1 MKKILFVLLILT
13 SFLQTSCSPDPID
26 NSPITN
32 PVDVYVG
39 GSKNNQACYWKNNQ
53 LVILDTNGLPST
65 YATKIIVSNGDV
77 YVLGYGGDA
86 TVFYTLFWKNGVLTN
101 LNTAFNTVGLYINDF
116 DVVGNDVYIVGYASN
131 FPANG
136 YNFGY
141 WKNGVRTIL
150 NNNTP
155 DFNPSYIKV
164 LNNDVYTSINFPTQG
179 YYINTTYHDTPN
191 KTNNGLINYG
201 NEMYVY
207 GGFSLSGFYYNISN
221 NTNTNISF
229 PNDGSITNMSF
240 DNNNTYYTNNKAI
253 YKNGN
258 ILVPETAINF
268 ITDFEVQ
275 NNNLYFITNIIG
287 SQSQYV
293 TLNNTIVLS
302 NASNERFYSLYVVQ
316 N

>member
-1 MKKILFVLLILT
+1 M
-13 SFLQTSCSPDPID
+13 
-26 NSPITN
+26 
-32 PVDVYVG
+32 
-39 GSKNNQACYWKNNQ
+39 
-53 LVILDTNGLPST
+53 
-65 YATKIIVSNGDV
+65 
-77 YVLGYGGDA
+77 
-86 TVFYTLFWKNGVLTN
+86 TN

-116 DVVGNDVYIVGYASN
+116 DVVSNDVYIVGYARN

-207 GGFSLSGFYYNISN
+207 GGFRSLAFTIIHP
-221 NTNTNISF
+221 TIL
-229 PNDGSITNMSF
+229 IQ
-240 DNNNTYYTNNKAI
+240 
-253 YKNGN
+253 
-258 ILVPETAINF
+258 ILVSLMMVVLQICLLIITTLITQITKQFIKMETH
-268 ITDFEVQ
+268 
-275 NNNLYFITNIIG
+275 
-287 SQSQYV
+287 
-293 TLNNTIVLS
+293 
-302 NASNERFYSLYVVQ
+302 
-316 N
+316 